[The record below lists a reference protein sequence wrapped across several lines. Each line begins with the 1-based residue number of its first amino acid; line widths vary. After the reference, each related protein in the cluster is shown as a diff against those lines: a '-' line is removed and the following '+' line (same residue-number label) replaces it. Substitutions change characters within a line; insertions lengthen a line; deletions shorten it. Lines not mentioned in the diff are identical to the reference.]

1 MFEKLTRRLPAVAL
15 FTLLQI
21 LTIANADAAQ
31 PRNGFNVEG
40 ALIPTGEILHGG
52 PARDGIPSL
61 DRPVFVPAAAASF
74 LHEDDR
80 VLGVDLEGVQR
91 AYPIRILNYH
101 EIVNDSVADTPLVI
115 TYCPLCGSGMA
126 FLSTFANK
134 TLEFGV
140 SGLLYN
146 SDVLLYDRDSQSLW
160 SQLLGKAVTGKMKGT
175 RLTQVPLSN
184 TSWREWRSRHPGTE
198 VLSTDTGFRANYQAN
213 PYPNYSKSGRL
224 YFPVANE
231 DRRYARK
238 AMVMGVEID
247 GQFKAYPFE
256 ELKNGPEKLTDRFH
270 NRILEI
276 QFDGRNQTA
285 KILDREG
292 NEIPTVTAFWF
303 AWYAFHPDTE
313 VYTGTP

>member
-1 MFEKLTRRLPAVAL
+1 MFAKLTGHLPPL
-15 FTLLQI
+15 TLLTLLQI
-21 LTIANADAAQ
+21 LAMANTDAAQ

-52 PARDGIPSL
+52 PDRDGIPSL
-61 DRPVFVPAAAASF
+61 DRPVFVSADAASF
-74 LHEDDR
+74 LREDDR
-80 VLGVDLEGVQR
+80 VLGVDFDGIQR

-126 FLSTFANK
+126 FFSTFADQ

-146 SDVLLYDRDSQSLW
+146 SDVLLYDRATQSLW

-184 TSWREWRSRHPGTE
+184 TSWREWRAQHPGTE
-198 VLSTDTGFRANYQAN
+198 VLSTDTGLRANYQAN
-213 PYPNYSKSGRL
+213 PYPNYDKSGRL

-238 AMVMGVEID
+238 AMVMGVEIE
-247 GQFKAYPFE
+247 GQFKAYPFD
-256 ELKNGPEKLTDRFH
+256 ELKNGSERLTDRF
-270 NRILEI
+270 NNQTLEV
-276 QFDGRNQTA
+276 QFDRRNQTA
-285 KILDREG
+285 KILDHDG
-292 NEIPTVTAFWF
+292 KEIPTVIAFWF
-303 AWYAFHPDTE
+303 AWYAFHPETE
-313 VYTGTP
+313 VYTETP